1 MNKKQK
7 RICVICC
14 AMLAAMLISVLAGAI
29 VWIATGNG
37 TGLIQ
42 ELLQPKPQTE
52 QEYLDSIIDHD
63 GVNRPTIEQFDRVK
77 EGMTLEEAIELV
89 GKPVGYTIYY
99 GHYDFYWI
107 TDKDYAIS
115 MGIDFED
122 ENADELSRWE
132 RAIITRILK

>member
-14 AMLAAMLISVLAGAI
+14 AVLAAMLISVLAGAI
-29 VWIATGNG
+29 VWIATENGN
-37 TGLIQ
+37 GLIQ

-89 GKPVGYTIYY
+89 GKPVDYSIYY
-99 GHYDFYWI
+99 GHYDFYWF
-107 TDKDYAIS
+107 TDKDYPIS